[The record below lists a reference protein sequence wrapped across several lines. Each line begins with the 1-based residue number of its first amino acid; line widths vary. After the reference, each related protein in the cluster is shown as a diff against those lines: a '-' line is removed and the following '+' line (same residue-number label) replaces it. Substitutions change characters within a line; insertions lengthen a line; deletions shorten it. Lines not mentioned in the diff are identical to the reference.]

1 MSVLHDSVTA
11 EGWLCQ
17 NTLPNYCILEQVKGS
32 EWPKPVKQARLCQAR
47 LLTKS
52 SAWKPDLDSDESA
65 VTSHF
70 D

>member
-17 NTLPNYCILEQVKGS
+17 NTLPNYCILEQVNGS

-47 LLTKS
+47 FADQIFRSEAEPRRATKARRLS
-52 SAWKPDLDSDESA
+52 ID
-65 VTSHF
+65 
-70 D
+70 